1 MPARVLLHVLLRSAD
16 TLRAGGVCFA
26 LLHVRVCALDRGR
39 KGGRGG
45 GRCCL
50 HSRQEENG
58 LTSPEM

>member
-45 GRCCL
+45 QMLPTHQTGGKWS
-50 HSRQEENG
+50 HF
-58 LTSPEM
+58 T